1 MILPFQG
8 KYPKV
13 DPTAFIVDNAMV
25 IGDVEI
31 GVGSNIWFYV
41 IVRGDTNF
49 IRIGSKMQ
57 HSGCLRCPCGR
68 QEPDDP

>member
-13 DPTAFIVDNAMV
+13 DPTAFIVENALV

-31 GVGSNIWFYV
+31 GVGTNIWFYA
-41 IVRGDTNF
+41 IVRGDTNS
-49 IRIGSKMQ
+49 IRIGS
-57 HSGCLRCPCGR
+57 
-68 QEPDDP
+68 